1 MYPLNGRS
9 VGLSVCLSVEK
20 MYIPG
25 ARKKTI
31 WVFFKLRKGASSTR
45 FDGQSVR
52 LSVRLSKKILQL
64 ENDLSE
70 QIIENESYSGS

>member
-31 WVFFKLRKGASSTR
+31 WVFFL
-45 FDGQSVR
+45 
-52 LSVRLSKKILQL
+52 KIT
-64 ENDLSE
+64 D
-70 QIIENESYSGS
+70 IVAWYIFI